1 MALGSSQYRA
11 IVPSAHRGAE
21 GAYGDEDEYEYEG
34 ESKDSDLN

>member
-11 IVPSAHRGAE
+11 IVPSARRGAE
-21 GAYGDEDEYEYEG
+21 GAYGDEDEG

>member
-1 MALGSSQYRA
+1 MALSSSQCRA

-21 GAYGDEDEYEYEG
+21 GAYGAEDEYEG